1 MGGAIDSQAKVAL
14 LGIDN
19 FDPIDSF
26 QIDDVGSGEAKNHA
40 GFFEAHAKQI
50 VDVSLGLLLKVGD
63 GDGTEL
69 GNSALVESPSLVA
82 VIEVDDNSLFGE
94 IGAAGI
100 GKSPIDSDIGI
111 AGKFT
116 VVAES
121 RQAAFA
127 IALADVEVS
136 GTAQSVNQLLKDL
149 LGLGGTG
156 FG

>member
-1 MGGAIDSQAKVAL
+1 MGGAINGQTEVAL

-19 FDPIDSF
+19 FDPIDCF

-40 GFFEAHAKQI
+40 RFFKAHAKQI

-63 GDGTEL
+63 GDGTQL
-69 GNSALVESPSLVA
+69 GNSALVEGPSFVA
-82 VIEVDDNSLFGE
+82 VIEVDDDSFFRE

-116 VVAES
+116 VMAKS
-121 RQAAFA
+121 
-127 IALADVEVS
+127 
-136 GTAQSVNQLLKDL
+136 
-149 LGLGGTG
+149 
-156 FG
+156 